1 MVQRNMGTPSATE
14 RFVIGVD
21 FGTTY
26 FPLPL
31 LRPGANTAVQLH
43 VRGLCLLGQP

>member
-1 MVQRNMGTPSATE
+1 MVQRNMGTPGTTE

-26 FPLPL
+26 SPLSF
-31 LRPGANTAVQLH
+31 LRPGADAPV
-43 VRGLCLLGQP
+43 